1 MKHSTGTV
9 TAEFAHEW
17 ELERER
23 KLRKRFRWY
32 AWTIIVLNA
41 IGALAG
47 IGLFAL
53 GFAIAGERIPINTGA
68 VSASSA
74 QTARDTG
81 VFLKLQGI
89 PVVLAS
95 LLTVAIYYYGLR
107 FVKRHDGTRDS
118 IIRVVIWIVFLSGV
132 LGFATHW
139 SGLFLLGSISPAQF
153 LETAR
158 TSLNFATLGVQGAFG
173 VLATHLFASFFL
185 PWTARESLAPIWP
198 LIYAN
203 AVLTA
208 ILAWDRP
215 VLALALI
222 AASTLF
228 ALPGTAV
235 AWWKNSRFRNTV
247 HNRALRK
254 RYGDIKR
261 DLTDARRIHE
271 DLFPAPVDASTLV
284 MRYAYQPMRQIGG
297 DYLYARFH
305 ENDDATPERAHVIVL
320 DVTGHGVPAALT
332 VNRIHGEIDRQLALN
347 PSLGPAHLLAAL
359 NDYLHLTVAAR
370 SMYATAL
377 CLHIDTTNDTVTW
390 ASAGHPPAFLRTS
403 DNRLFHLA
411 STTIVL
417 GAVPPEEFEREEQ
430 SLTFATGD
438 TILAYTDGATE
449 TLLSPGRMV
458 RVQGLEAM
466 LSAVRFPREDPSAAD
481 PTTEI
486 AEKLSEATRG
496 VPHDDTLLVQLA
508 RPIPTS
514 DRPAEADARAT
525 AAKD

>member
-1 MKHSTGTV
+1 VKPSTGTV

-41 IGALAG
+41 VGALAG
-47 IGLFAL
+47 IAMFIL
-53 GFAIAGERIPINTGA
+53 GFAIAGERIPVNTGA
-68 VSASSA
+68 VNASSPDA
-74 QTARDTG
+74 ARSAG
-81 VFLKLQGI
+81 VFFKLQGV

-95 LLTVAIYYYGLR
+95 ILTVGIYYYGLL
-107 FVKRHDGTRDS
+107 FVKRHDATRDS
-118 IIRVVIWIVFLSGV
+118 IIRVVIWIIFLSGV
-132 LGFATHW
+132 LGFITQW
-139 SGLFLLGSISPAQF
+139 SSVFLIAQISPAQF
-153 LETAR
+153 LETANR
-158 TSLNFATLGVQGAFG
+158 SSDFATFGLQSGFG

-185 PWTARESLAPIWP
+185 PWTARESLSPIWP

-203 AVLTA
+203 AVVTA

-215 VLALALI
+215 ILAVALI

-228 ALPGTAV
+228 VFPGTAV
-235 AWWKNSRFRNTV
+235 AWWKNSRFRNSV

-271 DLFPAPVDASTLV
+271 DLFPAPLDASTLV

-332 VNRIHGEIDRQLALN
+332 VNRIHGEIDRQLAIN
-347 PSLGPAHLLAAL
+347 PSLGPADLLAAL

-377 CLHIDTTNDTVTW
+377 CLHIDTTSDTVTW
-390 ASAGHPPAFLRTS
+390 ASAGHPPAFLRSS

-417 GAVPPEEFEREEQ
+417 GAVPPDEFERDEQ
-430 SLTFATGD
+430 SLTFAPGD

-449 TLLSPGRMV
+449 TVLSSGRMV

-466 LSAVRFPREDPSAAD
+466 LAAVRFPREDPSAAD
-481 PTTEI
+481 PTAEI
-486 AEKLSEATRG
+486 SQKLSEATRG
-496 VPHDDTLLVQLA
+496 IPHDDTLLVQLA
-508 RPIPTS
+508 RPIA
-514 DRPAEADARAT
+514 DRAHHAPPKAQSAAT
-525 AAKD
+525 KR